1 MKFMVTWVIP
11 DGEARHGTLKIFSDM
26 TPEQDQELIGDSAT
40 LIGRWHEPVSATGV
54 AIFESDSAAAV
65 MNYLLNWNEV
75 CDCDVTPVLD
85 DDEARALGR
94 SRN

>member
-1 MKFMVTWVIP
+1 MKFMVKWVIP
-11 DGEARHGTLKIFSDM
+11 DGEARNETLKIFSDM
-26 TPEQDQELIGDSAT
+26 TAEQDQELMGDSVR
-40 LIGRWHEPVSATGV
+40 LIGRWHEPAEATGV

-94 SRN
+94 SQN

>member
-11 DGEARHGTLKIFSDM
+11 DGEARLGTLKIFRDM
-26 TPEQDQELIGDSAT
+26 TPEQDQELSGDSAT

-75 CDCDVTPVLD
+75 CECDVTPDLD

-94 SRN
+94 SQN